1 MLHLLSV
8 ISLFLFTPPHPASFW
23 KTNLK
28 VEIQNVRV
36 LEGMVHVALF
46 RPGKDFPEGK
56 PIEGRRINAVG
67 PSVQMMFSV
76 EPGDYAIAVYHDEN
90 GNGKMDK
97 RMFGI
102 PKEPYGFSNNFKP
115 VMSAPKFKDCQF
127 SVGDNGKA
135 LTIKLISLLE

>member
-1 MLHLLSV
+1 MLHLLSI
-8 ISLFLFTPPHPASFW
+8 ISLFLFTPTHSALFR

-36 LEGMVHVALF
+36 LEGTVHIALY

-56 PIEGRRINAVG
+56 PLEGKRVDVVSK
-67 PSVQMMFSV
+67 SVQMTFLV
-76 EPGDYAIAVYHDEN
+76 EPGDYAVAVYHDEN

-102 PKEPYGFSNNFKP
+102 PREPYGFSNNFKP
-115 VMSAPKFKDCQF
+115 VISAPKFSDCRF
-127 SVGDNGKA
+127 SVGESGKVI
-135 LTIKLISLLE
+135 TIKLTGVMQ

>member
-8 ISLFLFTPPHPASFW
+8 ISLFLFTPTHPASLR

-36 LEGMVHVALF
+36 LEGIVHVALF

-56 PIEGRRINAVG
+56 PVEGRRMDVVNK
-67 PSVQMMFSV
+67 SVQMTFSV

-115 VMSAPKFKDCQF
+115 VMSAPKFRDCQF
-127 SVGDNGKA
+127 SVGEGGKVV
-135 LTIKLISLLE
+135 TIKLISMLQ